1 MAIQFRKAT
10 KEQLK
15 LRMALIGP
23 AGSGKTY
30 SALNIAQHLGKRIA
44 VIDTEHGSASKYAGL
59 FAFDVVELDS
69 FHPQNY
75 IAGIRAAEQAR
86 YDVLIIDSLSHA
98 WMGKDGAL
106 ELVDRAAKRS
116 PSGNSF
122 AAWRDVTPLHNQLIE
137 AMLACQLHLI
147 VTMRS
152 KMEYVQD
159 KDEKGRTQIRKV
171 GLQPVQRDGL
181 EYEFDVVADMDT
193 SNTLI
198 VGKTRCPSVAEA
210 VVPKPGREI
219 ADTLLAW
226 LTDGAPPAE
235 LPKAPTPQ
243 PTAQTAP
250 TAQPAPQSSG
260 NPGDVVVG
268 FGKHRG
274 KTLGAILAEDPGYVK
289 WLADSAQDATVK
301 LAAQTLL
308 QTAQKE
314 PAAEPPTTTVPAET
328 LANYK
333 QQTLVSEAQLKRLY
347 AIASEHKAPAA
358 IIKEHLRDKYG
369 LDSSKQLNREQ
380 YDEVCAWI
388 ESQGKAQV
396 DVDDIDIGDGIPNEP
411 AGDNWTAGLEPP
423 PEEETFGDQ
432 CGQFAFGGDA
442 A

>member
-1 MAIQFRKAT
+1 VAIQFRKAT

-75 IAGIRAAEQAR
+75 IAGIQAAEQAG

-137 AMLACQLHLI
+137 AMLGARLHLI

-181 EYEFDVVADMDT
+181 EYEFDVVADLDT
-193 SNTLI
+193 ENTFI
-198 VGKTRCPSVAEA
+198 VGKTRCPQLTGV
-210 VVPKPGREI
+210 VVPRPGKEV

-226 LTDGAPPAE
+226 LTDGAPPAK

-243 PTAQTAP
+243 PTAQTA
-250 TAQPAPQSSG
+250 AQPTPCPTPQLSG
-260 NPGDVVVG
+260 NPGELTIN
-268 FGKHRG
+268 FGKHQG
-274 KTLGAILAEDPGYVK
+274 KTISAILAEDPGYVK
-289 WLADSAQDATVK
+289 WLADKAQDANIK

-308 QTAQKE
+308 R
-314 PAAEPPTTTVPAET
+314 PAEQPKSAEQPTVPAET
-328 LANYK
+328 LANYN
-333 QQTLVSEAQLKRLY
+333 QTLVSEAQLKRLY
-347 AIASEHKAPAA
+347 AIANEHKVPAA
-358 IIKEHLRDKYG
+358 LVKEHMRDTHKVE
-369 LDSSKQLNREQ
+369 SAKSLNRAQ
-380 YDEVCAWI
+380 YDEVCAWL
-388 ESQGKAQV
+388 EAQGKA
-396 DVDDIDIGDGIPNEP
+396 DVDDIDIGDGMP
-411 AGDNWTAGLEPP
+411 DNWAAGLEPP
-423 PEEETFGDQ
+423 PEETFGDAH
-432 CGQFAFGGDA
+432 GQFAFGGDPA
-442 A
+442 

>member
-1 MAIQFRKAT
+1 VAIQFRKAT

-30 SALNIAQHLGKRIA
+30 SALNIARHLGKRIA

-59 FAFDVVELDS
+59 FEFDVVELDS

-75 IAGIRAAEQAR
+75 IAGIQAAQQAG

-137 AMLACQLHLI
+137 AMLGARLHLI

-181 EYEFDVVADMDT
+181 EYEFDVVADLDT
-193 SNTLI
+193 ENTFI
-198 VGKTRCPSVAEA
+198 VGKTRCPQLTGVI
-210 VVPKPGREI
+210 VPRPGKEV

-243 PTAQTAP
+243 PATQP
-250 TAQPAPQSSG
+250 TAQAVPAARSTPRPAAPQPSG
-260 NPGDVVVG
+260 NPGELVLP
-268 FGKHRG
+268 FGKYQGQTLADVWG
-274 KTLGAILAEDPGYVK
+274 KDAGYVK
-289 WLADSAQDATVK
+289 WLATNSTNAEVK
-301 LAAQTLL
+301 AAAQTIAQAQPKATLPPE
-308 QTAQKE
+308 TA
-314 PAAEPPTTTVPAET
+314 
-328 LANYK
+328 ANYA
-333 QQTLVSEAQLKRLY
+333 QTLVTEAQLKRLY
-347 AIASEHKAPAA
+347 AIANEHQVPAA
-358 IIKEHLRDKYG
+358 LVKEYMRDTHKV
-369 LDSSKQLNREQ
+369 SSAKELNRAQ
-380 YDEVCAWI
+380 YDAVCAWL
-388 ESQGKAQV
+388 EAQGKAAAQLE
-396 DVDDIDIGDGIPNEP
+396 DIDIGDGIPTD
-411 AGDNWTAGLEPP
+411 DNWAAGLEPP
-423 PEEETFGDQ
+423 PEETFGDAH
-432 CGQFAFGGDA
+432 GQFAFGGDA
-442 A
+442 V

>member
-10 KEQLK
+10 KAQLK

-75 IAGIRAAEQAR
+75 IAGIQAAEQAG

-116 PSGNSF
+116 LSGNSF

-137 AMLACQLHLI
+137 AMLGARLHLI

-181 EYEFDVVADMDT
+181 EYEFDVVADLDT
-193 SNTLI
+193 ENTFI
-198 VGKTRCPSVAEA
+198 VGKTRCPQLTGVI
-210 VVPKPGREI
+210 VPRPGKEV

-235 LPKAPTPQ
+235 LPKAPTPP
-243 PTAQTAP
+243 PTVQTAP
-250 TAQPAPQSSG
+250 AAQPVPRPSG
-260 NPGDVVVG
+260 NPGDVVVN
-268 FGKHRG
+268 FGKHQG
-274 KTLGAILAEDPGYVK
+274 KTVSAIFAEAPGYVK
-289 WLADSAQDATVK
+289 WLADKAQDAAVK

-314 PAAEPPTTTVPAET
+314 PAAERPTVPAET
-328 LANYK
+328 LANY
-333 QQTLVSEAQLKRLY
+333 QQTLVTEAQLKRLHT
-347 AIASEHKAPAA
+347 IASKHQVPAA
-358 IIKEHLRDKYG
+358 LVKEHLRETHHME
-369 LDSSKQLNREQ
+369 SSKTLNRAQ
-380 YDEVCAWI
+380 YDEVCSWLEA
-388 ESQGKAQV
+388 QGKAAAQLEN
-396 DVDDIDIGDGIPNEP
+396 IDIGDGMPDES
-411 AGDNWTAGLEPP
+411 ADDNWAVGLEPP
-423 PEEETFGDQ
+423 PEETFGDQ
-432 CGQFAFGGDA
+432 CGQFAFGGEPA
-442 A
+442 

>member
-1 MAIQFRKAT
+1 VAIQFRKAT

-30 SALNIAQHLGKRIA
+30 SALNIARHLGKRIA

-59 FAFDVVELDS
+59 FEFDVVELDS

-75 IAGIRAAEQAR
+75 IAGIQAAQQAG

-137 AMLACQLHLI
+137 AMLGARLHLI

-181 EYEFDVVADMDT
+181 EYEFDVVADLDT
-193 SNTLI
+193 ENTFI
-198 VGKTRCPSVAEA
+198 VGKTRCPQLTGVI
-210 VVPKPGREI
+210 VPRPGKEV

-243 PTAQTAP
+243 PATQP
-250 TAQPAPQSSG
+250 TAQAVPAAQPRPAPQPAG
-260 NPGDVVVG
+260 NPGDAVVG
-268 FGKHRG
+268 FGKHQG
-274 KTLGAILAEDPGYVK
+274 KTVSAIHAEDPGYVK
-289 WLADSAQDATVK
+289 WLADKAQDAAIK

-308 QTAQKE
+308 QSAKATLPPETA
-314 PAAEPPTTTVPAET
+314 
-328 LANYK
+328 ANYA
-333 QQTLVSEAQLKRLY
+333 QTLVTEAQLKRLY
-347 AIASEHKAPAA
+347 AIANEHQVPAA
-358 IIKEHLRDKYG
+358 LVKDYMRDTHKVE
-369 LDSSKQLNREQ
+369 SSKALNRAQ
-380 YDEVCAWI
+380 YEDVCAWL
-388 ESQGKAQV
+388 EAQGKAQAQV
-396 DVDDIDIGDGIPNEP
+396 EAEDIDIGDGIPD
-411 AGDNWTAGLEPP
+411 DNWAAGLEPP
-423 PEEETFGDQ
+423 PEEETFGDAH
-432 CGQFAFGGDA
+432 GQFAFGGDA

>member
-75 IAGIRAAEQAR
+75 IAGIQAAEQAG

-116 PSGNSF
+116 LSGNSF
-122 AAWRDVTPLHNQLIE
+122 AAWRDVTPLHNQLIG

-181 EYEFDVVADMDT
+181 EYEFDVVADLDT
-193 SNTLI
+193 ENTFI
-198 VGKTRCPSVAEA
+198 VGKTRCPQLTGVI
-210 VVPKPGREI
+210 VPRPGKEV

-226 LTDGAPPAE
+226 LTDGAPPSE

-243 PTAQTAP
+243 PAAQATPA
-250 TAQPAPQSSG
+250 AQPAPRPAAPQPSR
-260 NPGDVVVG
+260 NPGDMVVN
-268 FGKHRG
+268 FGKHSG
-274 KTLGAILAEDPGYVK
+274 KTVSAILAEDPGYVK
-289 WLADSAQDATVK
+289 WLADKAQDANIK

-308 QTAQKE
+308 QTAEQPKT
-314 PAAEPPTTTVPAET
+314 AEQPTVPAET
-328 LANYK
+328 VANYN
-333 QQTLVSEAQLKRLY
+333 QTLVSEAQLKRLY
-347 AIASEHKAPAA
+347 AIANEHKVPAA
-358 IIKEHLRDKYG
+358 LVKEHMRDTHKVE
-369 LDSSKQLNREQ
+369 SAKSLNRAQ
-380 YDEVCAWI
+380 YDEVCAWL
-388 ESQGKAQV
+388 EAQGKA
-396 DVDDIDIGDGIPNEP
+396 DVDDIDIGDGIP
-411 AGDNWTAGLEPP
+411 DNWAAGLEPP
-423 PEEETFGDQ
+423 PEETFGDQ
-432 CGQFAFGGDA
+432 CGQFAFGGEPA
-442 A
+442 

>member
-75 IAGIRAAEQAR
+75 IAGIQAAEQAG

-137 AMLACQLHLI
+137 AMLGARLHLI

-181 EYEFDVVADMDT
+181 EYEFDVVADLDT
-193 SNTLI
+193 ENTFI
-198 VGKTRCPSVAEA
+198 VGKTRCPQLTGVI
-210 VVPKPGREI
+210 VPRPGKEV

-243 PTAQTAP
+243 PATQP
-250 TAQPAPQSSG
+250 TAQAVPAARSTPRPAAPQPSG
-260 NPGDVVVG
+260 NPGDAVVG
-268 FGKHRG
+268 FGKHQG
-274 KTLGAILAEDPGYVK
+274 KTVSAIHAEDPGYVK
-289 WLADSAQDATVK
+289 WLADKAQDAAIK

-308 QTAQKE
+308 QNTKAALPPETA
-314 PAAEPPTTTVPAET
+314 
-328 LANYK
+328 ANY
-333 QQTLVSEAQLKRLY
+333 QQSAISEAQLKRLY
-347 AIASEHKAPAA
+347 AIANEHQVPAA
-358 IIKEHLRDKYG
+358 LVKEYMRDTHKVE
-369 LDSSKQLNREQ
+369 SSKALNRAQ
-380 YDEVCAWI
+380 YEDVCAWL
-388 ESQGKAQV
+388 ESQGKAAAQLG
-396 DVDDIDIGDGIPNEP
+396 DIDIGDGIPD
-411 AGDNWTAGLEPP
+411 DNWAAGLEPP
-423 PEEETFGDQ
+423 PEEETFGDAH
-432 CGQFAFGGDA
+432 GQFAFGGDA

>member
-1 MAIQFRKAT
+1 MANPFKRASKT
-10 KEQLK
+10 QLK

-30 SALNIAQHLGKRIA
+30 SALNIGQHLGEKLA
-44 VIDTEHGSASKYAGL
+44 VVDTEHGSASKYAGL
-59 FAFDVVELDS
+59 FTFDVLELES
-69 FHPQNY
+69 FHPQQY
-75 IAGIRAAEQAR
+75 IDAISAAEHAG

-106 ELVDRAAKRS
+106 ELVDKAAKRS

-122 AAWRDVTPLHNQLIE
+122 VAWRDVTPLHNKLIE
-137 AMLACQLHLI
+137 AMLAAKLHLI

-152 KMEYVQD
+152 KTEYVQD

-181 EYEFDVVADMDT
+181 EYEFDVVADLDT
-193 SNTLI
+193 ENTFI
-198 VGKTRCPSVAEA
+198 VGKTRCPQLTGVI
-210 VVPKPGREI
+210 VPRPGKEV

-243 PTAQTAP
+243 PTVQTTPA
-250 TAQPAPQSSG
+250 AQPAPQPSG
-260 NPGDVVVG
+260 TPGDTIVN

-274 KTLGAILAEDPGYVK
+274 KTVSAILAEDPSYVK
-289 WLADSAQDATVK
+289 WLADKAQDANIK

-308 QTAQKE
+308 QTAEQPKTVAQ
-314 PAAEPPTTTVPAET
+314 PTVPAET

-333 QQTLVSEAQLKRLY
+333 QTLVNEAQLTRLY
-347 AIASEHKAPAA
+347 AIASEHKVPAA
-358 IIKEHLRDKYG
+358 IIKEHLRGKYG
-369 LDSSKQLNREQ
+369 LDSSKQLNRAQ

-388 ESQGKAQV
+388 ESQGKAQAET
-396 DVDDIDIGDGIPNEP
+396 DAENIDIGDGVPNEP

-423 PEEETFGDQ
+423 PEEETFGDAH
-432 CGQFAFGGDA
+432 GQFAFGGDA

>member
-75 IAGIRAAEQAR
+75 IAGIQAAEQAG

-198 VGKTRCPSVAEA
+198 VGKTRCPNVAEA
-210 VVPKPGREI
+210 VVPKPGKEI

-243 PTAQTAP
+243 PATQP
-250 TAQPAPQSSG
+250 TAQAVPAARSTPRPAAPQPSG
-260 NPGDVVVG
+260 NPGELVLP
-268 FGKHRG
+268 FGKYQGQTLADVWG
-274 KTLGAILAEDPGYVK
+274 KDAGYVK
-289 WLADSAQDATVK
+289 WLATNSTNAEVK
-301 LAAQTLL
+301 AAAQTIAQAQPKATLPPE
-308 QTAQKE
+308 TA
-314 PAAEPPTTTVPAET
+314 
-328 LANYK
+328 ANYA
-333 QQTLVSEAQLKRLY
+333 QTLVTEAQLKRLY
-347 AIASEHKAPAA
+347 AIANEHQVPAA
-358 IIKEHLRDKYG
+358 LVKEYMRDTHKV
-369 LDSSKQLNREQ
+369 SSAKELNRAQ
-380 YDEVCAWI
+380 YDDVCAWL
-388 ESQGKAQV
+388 ESQGKAQAQV
-396 DVDDIDIGDGIPNEP
+396 EAEDIDIGDGIPD
-411 AGDNWTAGLEPP
+411 DNWAAGLEPP
-423 PEEETFGDQ
+423 PEEETFGDAH
-432 CGQFAFGGDA
+432 GQFAFGGDA

>member
-30 SALNIAQHLGKRIA
+30 SALNIARHLGKRIA

-59 FAFDVVELDS
+59 FEFDVVELDS

-75 IAGIRAAEQAR
+75 IAGIQAAQQAG

-137 AMLACQLHLI
+137 AMLGARLHLI

-181 EYEFDVVADMDT
+181 EYEFDVVADLDT
-193 SNTLI
+193 ENTFI
-198 VGKTRCPSVAEA
+198 VGKTRCPQLTGVI
-210 VVPKPGREI
+210 VPRPGKEV

-243 PTAQTAP
+243 PTVQITPAAQPAP
-250 TAQPAPQSSG
+250 RPAPQSSG

-268 FGKHRG
+268 FGKHSG
-274 KTLGAILAEDPGYVK
+274 KTVAAILAEDPGYVK
-289 WLADSAQDATVK
+289 WLADKAQDGSIK

-308 QTAQKE
+308 QTAEQPKT
-314 PAAEPPTTTVPAET
+314 AEQPTVPAET
-328 LANYK
+328 LANYN
-333 QQTLVSEAQLKRLY
+333 QTLVTEAQLKRLY
-347 AIASEHKAPAA
+347 AIAGEHKVPAA
-358 IIKEHLRDKYG
+358 IIKEHMRDKHKV
-369 LDSSKQLNREQ
+369 SSAKNLNRAQ
-380 YDEVCAWI
+380 YDEVCAWL
-388 ESQGKAQV
+388 EAQGKAAAQLE
-396 DVDDIDIGDGIPNEP
+396 DIDIGDGIPTD
-411 AGDNWTAGLEPP
+411 DNWAAGLEPP
-423 PEEETFGDQ
+423 PEETFGDAH
-432 CGQFAFGGDA
+432 GQFAFGGDPA
-442 A
+442 

>member
-1 MAIQFRKAT
+1 VAIQFRKAT

-75 IAGIRAAEQAR
+75 IAGIQAAEHAG

-137 AMLACQLHLI
+137 AMLGARLHLI

-181 EYEFDVVADMDT
+181 EYEFDVVADLDT
-193 SNTLI
+193 ENTFI
-198 VGKTRCPSVAEA
+198 VGKTRCPQLTGVI
-210 VVPKPGREI
+210 VPRPGKEV

-243 PTAQTAP
+243 PATQP
-250 TAQPAPQSSG
+250 TAQAVPAARSTPRPAAPQPSG
-260 NPGDVVVG
+260 NPGELVLP
-268 FGKHRG
+268 FGKYQGQTLADVWG
-274 KTLGAILAEDPGYVK
+274 KDAGYVK
-289 WLADSAQDATVK
+289 WLATNSTNAEVK
-301 LAAQTLL
+301 AAAQTIAQAQPKATLPPE
-308 QTAQKE
+308 TA
-314 PAAEPPTTTVPAET
+314 
-328 LANYK
+328 ANYA
-333 QQTLVSEAQLKRLY
+333 QTLVTEAQLKRLY
-347 AIASEHKAPAA
+347 AIANEHKVPAA
-358 IIKEHLRDKYG
+358 LVKEHMRDAHKVE
-369 LDSSKQLNREQ
+369 SAKNLNRAQ
-380 YDEVCAWI
+380 YDEVCAWL
-388 ESQGKAQV
+388 EAQGKA
-396 DVDDIDIGDGIPNEP
+396 DVDDIDIGDGIP
-411 AGDNWTAGLEPP
+411 DNWAAGLEPP
-423 PEEETFGDQ
+423 PEETFGDQ
-432 CGQFAFGGDA
+432 CGQFAFGGEPA
-442 A
+442 

>member
-30 SALNIAQHLGKRIA
+30 SALNIARHLGKRIA

-59 FAFDVVELDS
+59 FEFDVVELDS

-75 IAGIRAAEQAR
+75 IAGIQAAQQAG

-98 WMGKDGAL
+98 WMGKYGAL

-137 AMLACQLHLI
+137 AMLGARLHLI

-181 EYEFDVVADMDT
+181 EYEFDVVADLDT
-193 SNTLI
+193 ENTFI
-198 VGKTRCPSVAEA
+198 VGKTRCPQLTGVI
-210 VVPKPGREI
+210 VPRPGKEV

-243 PTAQTAP
+243 PATQP
-250 TAQPAPQSSG
+250 TAQAVPAARSTPRPAAPQPSG
-260 NPGDVVVG
+260 NPGELVLP
-268 FGKHRG
+268 FGKYQGQTLADVWG
-274 KTLGAILAEDPGYVK
+274 KDAGYVK
-289 WLADSAQDATVK
+289 WLATNSTNAEVK
-301 LAAQTLL
+301 AAAQTIAQAQPKATLPPE
-308 QTAQKE
+308 TA
-314 PAAEPPTTTVPAET
+314 
-328 LANYK
+328 ANYA
-333 QQTLVSEAQLKRLY
+333 QTLVTEAQLKRLY
-347 AIASEHKAPAA
+347 AIANEHQVPAA
-358 IIKEHLRDKYG
+358 LVKEYMRDTHKV
-369 LDSSKQLNREQ
+369 SSAKELNRAQ
-380 YDEVCAWI
+380 YDDVCAWL
-388 ESQGKAQV
+388 ESQGKAQAQV
-396 DVDDIDIGDGIPNEP
+396 EAEDIDIGDGIPD
-411 AGDNWTAGLEPP
+411 DNWAAGLEPP
-423 PEEETFGDQ
+423 PEEETFGDAH
-432 CGQFAFGGDA
+432 GQFAFGGDPA
-442 A
+442 

>member
-75 IAGIRAAEQAR
+75 IAGIQAAEQAG

-122 AAWRDVTPLHNQLIE
+122 AAWRDVTPLHNQLVE
-137 AMLACQLHLI
+137 AMLACRLHLI

-152 KMEYVQD
+152 KMEYVIETN
-159 KDEKGRTQIRKV
+159 EKGRQVPKKV
-171 GLQPVQRDGL
+171 GLAPIQREGL
-181 EYEFDVVADMDT
+181 DFEFDIVGDMDLE
-193 SNTLI
+193 NNLI
-198 VGKTRCPSVAEA
+198 VGKTRCPACAGA
-210 VVPKPGREI
+210 VVGKPGKEI
-219 ADTLLAW
+219 ADILLAW

-250 TAQPAPQSSG
+250 KPTAQPASQLSG
-260 NPGDVVVG
+260 NPGELVVN
-268 FGKHRG
+268 FGKHSG
-274 KTLGAILAEDPGYVK
+274 KTVAAILAEDPGYVK
-289 WLADSAQDATVK
+289 WLADKAQDAAVK

-308 QTAQKE
+308 QS
-314 PAAEPPTTTVPAET
+314 AEQPKSAEQPTVPAET
-328 LANYK
+328 LANYN
-333 QQTLVSEAQLKRLY
+333 QTLVSEAQLKRLY
-347 AIASEHKAPAA
+347 AIANEHKVPAA
-358 IIKEHLRDKYG
+358 LVKEHMRDTHKVE
-369 LDSSKQLNREQ
+369 SAKSLNRAQ
-380 YDEVCAWI
+380 YDEVCAWL
-388 ESQGKAQV
+388 EAQGKA
-396 DVDDIDIGDGIPNEP
+396 DVDDIDIGDGIP
-411 AGDNWTAGLEPP
+411 DNWAAGLEPP
-423 PEEETFGDQ
+423 PEETFGDQ
-432 CGQFAFGGDA
+432 CGQFAFGGDPA
-442 A
+442 